1 MIADGSRKLVNLFI
15 CTLAST
21 ICLLAVPS
29 ARSSEPVFN
38 GRPLSEWLLFNSSP
52 TIAEHLLPEGSPSPA
67 EAIRQIG
74 TNGIPTLLEIL
85 GATPQN
91 EGWVLWK
98 LKSKALKRQMRGDS
112 NSDDLTDFAVDGF
125 GVLGTNAESAV
136 PKITKLL
143 HSGQITSISP
153 ALRALAEIGP
163 KGIAVVTNTLSDPD
177 DTLRGVAIWVVGE
190 KSGMDSNTVARLMIA
205 SFKNDPQNRADAARY
220 LGGKD
225 PAVAIPA
232 LLEVLDENKGD
243 FDIVVAAGRALGSY
257 GAAAEPAVPELLSIF
272 TNHVADLDRHS
283 AQGWVVELMWILP
296 GIDKGAAAKAE
307 EMMVNSGPLS
317 PARFGY
323 TKTLLPNGKEL
334 IVGGYLNVKFITVS
348 NHFLS
353 SAELLDPATGKWTET
368 SEMNIARWDH
378 MAILLRNGKVLV
390 VGGSTRKESDSTSAE
405 LYDPTTEKWI
415 VTGSLNHT
423 HRSAQAVLRS
433 DGKVL
438 MPGGWDGRKIT
449 DDELYDPA
457 TEKWNVIPKK

>member
-98 LKSKALKRQMRGDS
+98 LKSKALKRQMRGDL

-136 PKITKLL
+136 PKIAKLL
-143 HSGQITSISP
+143 HNGQITSISP

-177 DTLRGVAIWVVGE
+177 DTLRGVAIWVVGMQWPGDP
-190 KSGMDSNTVARLMIA
+190 KTAARLLVGCL
-205 SFKNDPQNRADAARY
+205 KDPDQQNRSDAAQY

-225 PAVAIPA
+225 PSVIP
-232 LLEVLDENKGD
+232 VLIGMLNDKEQVM
-243 FDIVVAAGRALGSY
+243 DIGPAKALGSY
-257 GAAAEPAVPELLSIF
+257 GVAAKDAIPRLLELY
-272 TNHVADLDRHS
+272 TN
-283 AQGWVVELMWILP
+283 GWNIEFMWVIQS
-296 GIDKGAAAKAE
+296 IDKGAAAKAE

-334 IVGGYLNVKFITVS
+334 IAGGFLNVKFITVS
-348 NHFLS
+348 NGVLS
-353 SAELLDPATGKWTET
+353 SAELIDPATGKWTET
-368 SEMNIARWDH
+368 GEMNVARGGH
-378 MAILLRNGKVLV
+378 AAILLRNGKVLV
-390 VGGSTRKESDSTSAE
+390 AGGLGVGRMGHYLTSAE
-405 LYDPTTEKWI
+405 LYDPASGKWTE
-415 VTGSLNHT
+415 TGSMNEPHPSERMALQSN
-423 HRSAQAVLRS
+423 
-433 DGKVL
+433 GKVL
-438 MPGGWDGRKIT
+438 VYLGGWAPGVPIIGS
-449 DDELYDPA
+449 ELYDPA
-457 TEKWNVIPKK
+457 TGTWTVITKK